1 MKRILE
7 LYFSGP
13 RSRSLGILACLLVA
27 GFLEGIGMAAMI
39 PLVTLVVGGTE
50 AGGFGAEVLAKL
62 ASWGLQPSLGQVLL
76 FVAITLVTKSVLQ
89 AAAMIYVGF
98 SSAELVTE
106 LRRKIVSTMLEAR
119 WGFLLRQKTG
129 RLSNVLNSESN
140 RAGDLYVQIGMLLA
154 TVIQTL
160 TYLVVSI
167 AVSWKLALGGLAIGA
182 TLGYGVRSLVSYAR
196 RNAGRS
202 LEVQRKLLSL
212 FIEAIRN
219 AKPLKAMGREES
231 FSKSLNKSID
241 KYRKLQRKAALNRE
255 ALANIQDAAAAVV
268 LCAAFYPL
276 FTYRVASAPELVV
289 SALLLA
295 RILSMMGK
303 IQKAYHRVLMLE
315 SAYSTTLEL
324 IDESARAREVSTGS
338 DPAHFERS
346 IRFENVELRHGE
358 HVALEEID
366 LEIPAGRC
374 TVLLGP
380 SGAGKTSIVDLVLGL
395 YRPTRGRITVD
406 GQPLDELDMQ
416 SWRESVGYVPQENVL
431 LHDTIRA
438 NVTLGDARIGEAD
451 IAHAIELAGAADF
464 VAAQPKG
471 LDTTVGETG
480 GKLSG
485 GERQRIALARA
496 LARRPRLL
504 ILDEVTSALDPET
517 ATGVAEQIGKLVG
530 ETTVLAITHR
540 PEFLDVAD
548 TVYRIEKGRVTDHTQ
563 AHDARSSAAS

>member
-7 LYFSGP
+7 LYFSAP
-13 RSRSLGILACLLVA
+13 RSRSLGILGCLLVA
-27 GFLEGIGMAAMI
+27 GFLEGVGMAAMI
-39 PLVTLVVGGTE
+39 PLVTLVVGGSE

-62 ASWGLQPSLGQVLL
+62 ASWGLQPSLGEVLA
-76 FVAITLVTKSVLQ
+76 FVAITLVAKSILQ

-106 LRRKIVSTMLEAR
+106 LRRKVVGSMLEAR
-119 WGFLLRQKTG
+119 WAFLLRQKTG

-160 TYLVVSI
+160 TYLCVAF
-167 AVSWKLALGGLAIGA
+167 AVSWRMALFGLVIGA
-182 TLGYGVRSLVSYAR
+182 SLGFGMRRLVRYAR

-202 LEVQRKLLSL
+202 LEVQRRLLSI
-212 FIEAIRN
+212 FIEALRN

-231 FSKSLNKSID
+231 FVQSLNKNID

-276 FTYRVASAPELVV
+276 FTWKVAAPAELVV

-295 RILSMMGK
+295 RILSMSGK

-324 IDESARAREVSTGS
+324 IEESERAREVSTGT

-346 IRFENVELRHGE
+346 IRFENVGLEHGK
-358 HVALEEID
+358 HAALEEID

-395 YRPTRGRITVD
+395 YRPTRGRILVD
-406 GQPLDELDMQ
+406 GQPLEELDMH

-431 LHDTIRA
+431 LHDSIRA
-438 NVTLGDARIGEAD
+438 NVTLGDPRIGEAD
-451 IAHAIELAGAADF
+451 IERAIRLAGAADF
-464 VAAQPKG
+464 VAAQKKG

-517 ATGVAEQIGKLVG
+517 ASAVADSIGRLVG

-548 TVYRIEKGRVTDHTQ
+548 TVYRIEKGRV
-563 AHDARSSAAS
+563 AEHDPMRIGAAS